1 MDEAG
6 TRLETLYRELGPDLL
21 SYLRRRLA
29 DRHAAEDLL
38 QETFLQAARRLERVS
53 QAVSPR
59 AWLYAIARNVA
70 ATAARRRRRVE
81 SLPVEIAAE
90 VPPEDPRLTQVRAAI
105 ADLSETL
112 RETLELR
119 LRCELSYEE
128 IATVLGVPVGTVRSR
143 LHLALQR
150 LRAATQEADEP
161 QRNYESRASR
171 R

>member
-21 SYLRRRLA
+21 SYLRRRLT

-59 AWLYAIARNVA
+59 AWLYGIARNVA
-70 ATAARRRRRVE
+70 VTALRRRRRVE
-81 SLPVEIAAE
+81 PLPGEVAAE
-90 VPPEDPRLTQVRAAI
+90 MPADDQRLAEVRAAI
-105 ADLSETL
+105 ADLPDTL

-119 LRCELSYEE
+119 LRCDLSYEE
-128 IATVLGVPVGTVRSR
+128 IAAVLGIPVGTVRSR

-161 QRNYESRASR
+161 QRHKDAESGK
-171 R
+171 

>member
-6 TRLETLYRELGPDLL
+6 TRLETLYHELGPDLL
-21 SYLRRRLA
+21 SYLRRLA

-38 QETFLQAARRLERVS
+38 QETFLQAARRLERVT

-70 ATAARRRRRVE
+70 TTALRRRRWTEPLPGEVPAAVPADDPRVE
-81 SLPVEIAAE
+81 H
-90 VPPEDPRLTQVRAAI
+90 VRAAI
-105 ADLSETL
+105 AELPDML

-119 LRCELSYEE
+119 LRCELTYEE
-128 IATVLGVPVGTVRSR
+128 IAGVLDIPLGTVRSR

-150 LRAATQEADEP
+150 LRAATADMDEP
-161 QRNYESRASR
+161 R
-171 R
+171 RPRDAEGWQ